1 MEQRK
6 ENWPYA
12 LFTQF
17 KDNSIKLLAPK
28 PGADIKVRSTVYPPP
43 NADNIELVRFSST
56 LKQLI
61 VFVVSG
67 ILYFYRLEQGTAV
80 MDRQIKTRQLRDS
93 DGQLLDQIVST
104 FEVGCIEPPMYDCQK
119 PTHY

>member
-1 MEQRK
+1 MGKVLDIVQLMHKSQTNAVCSGQCFVDMGQRK

-28 PGADIKVRSTVYPPP
+28 PASDIKVRSTVYPPP
-43 NADNIELVRFSST
+43 NSDNISSVRFSST

-80 MDRQIKTRQLRDS
+80 MDRQVKTKQLRDA
-93 DGQLLDQIVST
+93 D
-104 FEVGCIEPPMYDCQK
+104 
-119 PTHY
+119 